1 MRGWGRC
8 GSAFRVLHLL
18 FAFSAPDQQ
27 QADHAF
33 MSVNADE
40 LVVSSPPEASGD
52 YADAWPVVFR
62 RRVASHAVVRAGAL
76 GLAFV
81 VAAVV
86 PPAVSRAELVWF
98 LLFAV
103 FVYAFDL
110 SPTLSKP
117 HLRLDTLNEIR
128 DLVLRTT
135 VAAMAVLSIRVLVTD
150 DPTSAA
156 ETVRMWGS
164 AIAFLVLGSLAAAQF
179 ELRARRRGA
188 ASRRA
193 LIIGAGNVGRLAAKR
208 LLAEPDLGLKP
219 VGFLDDSPLS
229 GNGGPDLPLL
239 GASSDLEEVVRRNDI
254 EHVILTFATTP
265 HNVLLDIMRRCEAR
279 RIAVSIVPRLFERMT
294 TTIGIDYVGGLPLI
308 SPQRV
313 DPRGWQFRVKYMF
326 DRLIAGVGIV
336 FTAPILLGTALAVWM
351 SLGRPILY
359 RQRRVGRDGHEF
371 GMLKFRSM
379 SDGSDDEDFPSL
391 LPGLAPGGVEGA
403 DRRTSVGRFIRR
415 TSLDELPQLINVLRG
430 EMSLVGP
437 RPERPEFAEMFERD
451 VYRYAERLRVKS
463 GMTGWAQVHGLR
475 GRTSLSDRV
484 EWDNY
489 YIENWSLWLDCKIL
503 LLTIRSMLRFP
514 AD

>member
-1 MRGWGRC
+1 
-8 GSAFRVLHLL
+8 
-18 FAFSAPDQQ
+18 
-27 QADHAF
+27 
-33 MSVNADE
+33 
-40 LVVSSPPEASGD
+40 
-52 YADAWPVVFR
+52 
-62 RRVASHAVVRAGAL
+62 
-76 GLAFV
+76 
-81 VAAVV
+81 
-86 PPAVSRAELVWF
+86 
-98 LLFAV
+98 
-103 FVYAFDL
+103 
-110 SPTLSKP
+110 
-117 HLRLDTLNEIR
+117 
-128 DLVLRTT
+128 
-135 VAAMAVLSIRVLVTD
+135 
-150 DPTSAA
+150 
-156 ETVRMWGS
+156 
-164 AIAFLVLGSLAAAQF
+164 
-179 ELRARRRGA
+179 
-188 ASRRA
+188 
-193 LIIGAGNVGRLAAKR
+193 LAAKR

-239 GASSDLEEVVRRNDI
+239 GASSDLEEVVRRNQI
-254 EHVILTFATTP
+254 EHVILTFATTS
-265 HNVLLDIMRRCEAR
+265 HNVLLDIMRRCEAGGV
-279 RIAVSIVPRLFERMT
+279 AVSIVPRLFERMT
-294 TTIGIDYVGGLPLI
+294 TKIGIDYVGGLPLI

-313 DPRGWQFRVKYMF
+313 DPRGWQFRVKYTF
-326 DRLIAGVGIV
+326 DRVIAAVSLV
-336 FTAPILLGTALAVWM
+336 FASPILIGTASAVWI

-437 RPERPEFAEMFERD
+437 RPERPEFTQMFERD
-451 VYRYAERLRVKS
+451 VYRYSERLRVKS

-475 GRTSLSDRV
+475 GQTSLSDRV

-503 LLTIRSMLRFP
+503 MLTLRSMLRFP